1 MKIAFFGTPEFAVP
15 SLKAIIESGHEVS
28 LVVAQPDR
36 PSGRGMKLQ
45 VPPVAMKAAAEGLP
59 LLQPAK
65 IRNEDFLESVRRTES
80 ELAVVV
86 AYGRLLPDAL
96 LLVPPRGFINVHGS
110 LLPRYRG
117 AAPIQRA
124 IEAGDSVTGISIM
137 QVDSELDHGPVFA
150 TESLEIVPDE
160 RAPELAV
167 RLAAMGAS
175 LLARVI
181 NEIAEGTAHAVEQDH
196 SLATVAPKLD
206 KKEGA
211 LAWEWSARETYD
223 RFRAF
228 YPWPGISYRTAA
240 GEPLKLTDMRP
251 VEGEGAPSTILRIAP
266 DGVTVAMREGALQL
280 REVQRPGKRAVSAF
294 EYALGQRLRAG
305 EPFS

>member
-1 MKIAFFGTPEFAVP
+1 
-15 SLKAIIESGHEVS
+15 
-28 LVVAQPDR
+28 
-36 PSGRGMKLQ
+36 MKLQ
-45 VPPVAMKAAAEGLP
+45 VPPVAVKAKAEGLP

-65 IRNEDFLESVRRTES
+65 IRDPGFLEEVRRAEP

-96 LLVPPRGFINVHGS
+96 LLIPPRGFINVHGS

-124 IEAGDSVTGISIM
+124 IEAGDSITGISIM

-150 TESLEIVPDE
+150 TESLEIGRDE
-160 RAPELAV
+160 RAPALAV
-167 RLAAMGAS
+167 RLASMGAS

-181 NEIAEGTAHAVEQDH
+181 NEVAEGRAHVVEQDH

-206 KKEGA
+206 KKEGE
-211 LAWEWSARETYD
+211 LTWEWSAQETYD

-228 YPWPGISYRTAA
+228 YPWPGITFRTEA

-251 VEGEGAPSTILRIAP
+251 VEGEGSPSTILRIAP

-280 REVQRPGKRAVSAF
+280 REVQRPGKRPGPAF